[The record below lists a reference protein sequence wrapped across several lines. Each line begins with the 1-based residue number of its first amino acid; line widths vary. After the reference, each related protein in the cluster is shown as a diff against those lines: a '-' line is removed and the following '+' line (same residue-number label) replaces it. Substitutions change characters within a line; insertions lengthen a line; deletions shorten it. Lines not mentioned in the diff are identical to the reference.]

1 MTDWSAII
9 DDLIAVGLSKAE
21 IARKLGTYRSRLQRW
36 HDGTG
41 CPKSPYDAKLKAL
54 HRSLANQNIRS
65 YEAAIMSSSTLLST

>member
-54 HRSLANQNIRS
+54 HRELTNQQIRS
-65 YEAAIMSSSTLLST
+65 YESAISTSTLLYT